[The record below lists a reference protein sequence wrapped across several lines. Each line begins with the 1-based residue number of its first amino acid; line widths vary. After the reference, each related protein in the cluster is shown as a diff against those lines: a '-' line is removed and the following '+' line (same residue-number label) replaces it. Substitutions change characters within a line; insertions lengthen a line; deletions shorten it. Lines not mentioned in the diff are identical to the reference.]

1 MGVGRGGRSWERR
14 KPSWDKPTKGVA
26 PIGFPGSPPRP
37 LPRGCE
43 TSAHR
48 RSRTGTQPPPHL
60 LPPAR
65 RVSKPRPRARAWGRS
80 RRQASAI
87 YPERRRRRTLAGN
100 RHVSGALRRRLLAAA
115 AAGAEGWRRPRRGF
129 TGWNTL
135 RADAPLARNAVRV
148 SPRTR
153 SAWPLW
159 CRCGGA
165 GPGAQGGA
173 AEAAVWVR
181 GRRAP
186 PAAHGNGERRAGK
199 ACGATAAVLEAHR
212 ADPFRGIVLT
222 LQEKPGKS
230 EPLSL

>member
-1 MGVGRGGRSWERR
+1 MGEKEAIPGQTDKRGGSYRFPRVPAPA
-14 KPSWDKPTKGVA
+14 PSQRLRDQRAQAQSHWHATS
-26 PIGFPGSPPRP
+26 SPP
-37 LPRGCE
+37 
-43 TSAHR
+43 
-48 RSRTGTQPPPHL
+48 PP
-60 LPPAR
+60 PPAR

-87 YPERRRRRTLAGN
+87 YPERRRRRTLAVN

-115 AAGAEGWRRPRRGF
+115 AARAEGWRRPRRGF

-148 SPRTR
+148 SLRTR

-199 ACGATAAVLEAHR
+199 ACGAAAAVLEAHR
-212 ADPFRGIVLT
+212 ADPFRGIALT